1 MHSPR
6 LSGRRLGVAVLVSLA
21 VTAGVPGAVPAVA
34 ATPAD
39 AAVLAITAGPL
50 AAPAVAAGPDRGPVA
65 VGTTAEEVPAKFPA
79 AGLLI
84 NAGPTGFVTSV
95 PGETQTSY
103 QWTRYSDGATT
114 VFPGRIGVGI
124 GSDIVKTTEGTTTHR
139 LYDMATGADPV
150 LIDTGGP
157 LSSYKFLTTPGS
169 TFAMSATN
177 TTGGTELHLVDN
189 PDGTVR
195 DRTVPGLPS
204 DAVLSSV
211 AVASSDTLVVQY
223 SGTVGGAPS
232 HRLALVDVTSGAI
245 TRDRESPVSGVL
257 SALKAS
263 DTHLAWVEKPTT
275 GTLAI
280 GVARWDDAPASEP
293 EHIPVGSGTTLAIDL
308 VGDWV
313 TYTTPGGITASAP
326 NPLFPLTA
334 RSLKTGETVKV
345 LDHVISSRIGPGD
358 TQAVRGGSLAE
369 GEGLYRVS
377 IGENGAPEAKFLA
390 ATGVSTSAEIV
401 SDDVP
406 AVIDLN
412 RSGGTATFHWA
423 LNRSS
428 IVSGIELTHVA
439 SGRKWTPERY
449 SGTNRTVSW
458 NGTFTNGVAA
468 YNGEYTWR
476 ITGTPRNGI
485 GPPAERTGRFTLVN
499 APAPHDYSDSGT
511 PDVLVRDYQGRL
523 VSYDVRQTFWPVSS
537 APAPETTQ
545 LGNGWQIYD
554 RLVAPGNLGGSPHA
568 DVIARDRSGLLWLY
582 PGTGHTLGARVKV
595 GTGWQIYDKIAGGS
609 DLTNDGKPDLL
620 ATDKT
625 GGLWLYPATGNV
637 NAPFGAR
644 KKIGTGW
651 GVYNQITATGNL
663 GGAPAGDLVAL
674 DKDGLWVYYGKGD
687 GTFAP
692 RAKLG
697 LNWSWGAFKSFI
709 GVGDADRDGRN
720 DLLAVG
726 IGGSGYLLSGTGD
739 WRQPFEETSDYTHG
753 LSEGTEVAF

>member
-1 MHSPR
+1 MIHARTSR
-6 LSGRRLGVAVLVSLA
+6 RRLAAAVAAVLV
-21 VTAGVPGAVPAVA
+21 VTAGTL
-34 ATPAD
+34 ATPAI
-39 AAVLAITAGPL
+39 AAAPGASPVAAATTTEQVPAQYPAGAVLIS
-50 AAPAVAAGPDRGPVA
+50 
-65 VGTTAEEVPAKFPA
+65 
-79 AGLLI
+79 
-84 NAGPTGFVTSV
+84 AGPTGFVTGASG
-95 PGETQTSY
+95 PTQVTY
-103 QWTRYSDGATT
+103 RWTRYSDGATT
-114 VFPGRIGVGI
+114 VFPGRIGAAAGT
-124 GSDIVKTTEGTTTHR
+124 DIIRTEEGTTHK

-150 LIDTGGP
+150 VIDIGGP
-157 LSSYKFLTTPGS
+157 LASYTRRSTVGS
-169 TFAMSATN
+169 TFAMSAPN
-177 TTGGTELHLVDN
+177 ATGGTDLHLVDN

-195 DRTVPGLPS
+195 DRTVPGLPP
-204 DAVLSSV
+204 DAVLDAVSV
-211 AVASSDTLVVQY
+211 VSSDTLVVQY
-223 SGTVGGAPS
+223 SGTVDGAP
-232 HRLALVDVTSGAI
+232 HRRVALVDVASGMI
-245 TRDRESPVSGVL
+245 TRNRESPAPGGLSG
-257 SALKAS
+257 LKVT

-275 GTLAI
+275 STLAI
-280 GVARWDDAPASEP
+280 AVARWDDAPATEP
-293 EHIPVGSGTTLAIDL
+293 EHIPVGSGTSLVIDL

-313 TYTTPGGITASAP
+313 TYTTPGGI
-326 NPLFPLTA
+326 PLTA
-334 RSLKTGETVKV
+334 RSLRTGETVKL
-345 LDHVISSRIGPGD
+345 LDHVISSRIGPGG

-377 IGENGAPEAKFLA
+377 VGESGTPEAKFLA
-390 ATGVSTSAEIV
+390 TTGESTAAAIV

-412 RSGGTATFHWA
+412 QSGGTATFHWA

-485 GPPAERTGRFTLVN
+485 GPAAERTGRFTLVN

-511 PDVLVRDYQGRL
+511 PDVLVRDNQGRL
-523 VSYDVRQTFWPVSS
+523 VSYDVRQVFWPIPF

-545 LGNGWQIYD
+545 LGNGWQIFD

-568 DVIARDRSGLLWLY
+568 DVIARDRNGLLWLY
-582 PGTGHTLGARVKV
+582 PGTGRALGARVNV

-651 GVYNQITATGNL
+651 GIYHQITATGNL

-697 LNWSWGAFKSFI
+697 LNWNWGAFKSFI

-720 DLLAVG
+720 DLLGVT
-726 IGGSGYLLSGTGD
+726 ISGGSYLLSGTGD
-739 WRQPFEETSDYTHG
+739 WRQPFEEDSDYG
-753 LSEGTEVAF
+753 WGISEGTEVAF